1 MQCRTDSA
9 ARDLWEQA
17 CRQRWRA
24 LALAIKAKLEAIA
37 SGISEFE
44 DEFGMWM
51 VLPDGSTVRDHVKPA
66 VAVAYDTGT
75 VPALLA
81 LPEGTSR

>member
-1 MQCRTDSA
+1 
-9 ARDLWEQA
+9 
-17 CRQRWRA
+17 
-24 LALAIKAKLEAIA
+24 
-37 SGISEFE
+37 
-44 DEFGMWM
+44 MWM